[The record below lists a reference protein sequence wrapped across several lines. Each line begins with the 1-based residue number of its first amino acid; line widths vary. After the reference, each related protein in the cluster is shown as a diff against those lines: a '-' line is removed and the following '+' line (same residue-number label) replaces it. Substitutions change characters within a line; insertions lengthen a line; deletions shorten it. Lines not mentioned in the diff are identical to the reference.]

1 MVQKT
6 DNQTQ
11 IDGLRW
17 IMDVI
22 AEYCNFMA
30 DIKTYE
36 SKCTGYPMS
45 VFNLEGFELC
55 KAVNCVS
62 TSSKP
67 IV

>member
-22 AEYCNFMA
+22 AEYCKFMA
-30 DIKTYE
+30 DMKMYE

-45 VFNLEGFELC
+45 VFNLEDFALC
-55 KAVNCVS
+55 
-62 TSSKP
+62 
-67 IV
+67 